1 MQTDIEGIQ
10 DACNNVIF
18 VQPSWVTEENVK
30 CIKLI
35 HRVGQQ
41 QPVLV
46 RFMSLAGTSDERVQE
61 ILKVRTDY
69 QRQPSSNS
77 LFVGM
82 FA

>member
-18 VQPSWVTEENVK
+18 VQPSWVTEKNVK
-30 CIKLI
+30 CVKLI
-35 HRVGQQ
+35 HRTRQQ

-46 RFMSLAGTSDERVQE
+46 RFMSLAGTSDEKVQE

-69 QRQPSSNS
+69 QRQPSDS
-77 LFVGM
+77 LFIGM
-82 FA
+82 PA